1 VLFIVGLSNSV
12 NFFDN
17 VDGGASG
24 TVAISAIFLALLSY
38 SSGQY
43 YIAAISM
50 VVAGATLGFLKW
62 NKSPAR
68 IYMGD
73 AGSLFL
79 GSLMAS
85 LLVRFDPNPIFYP
98 TSFFVPVFLMAIP
111 ILDTATVVIS
121 RVTRGASPFKGGR
134 DHLSH
139 RLMRLGNSKIISVL
153 ILWGLSLIYGILALI
168 LSNAPYEKELLIT
181 ILGSL
186 IWLMALIFFL
196 RTPATD

>member
-1 VLFIVGLSNSV
+1 
-12 NFFDN
+12 
-17 VDGGASG
+17 
-24 TVAISAIFLALLSY
+24 
-38 SSGQY
+38 
-43 YIAAISM
+43 
-50 VVAGATLGFLKW
+50 
-62 NKSPAR
+62 
-68 IYMGD
+68 
-73 AGSLFL
+73 
-79 GSLMAS
+79 
-85 LLVRFDPNPIFYP
+85 
-98 TSFFVPVFLMAIP
+98 MAIP